1 MRPVRFISLMAFVIA
16 PSVQPAP
23 AHAQQVASEAYFGV
37 VGRPCEVPDLK
48 ANLGPAAT
56 SSSPPIASDAKLVDD
71 YIKAAERGDRR
82 ALKKLS
88 TPEWLSSPVNASC
101 LSAIKTLRKQCRDL
115 TPYLLGDLE
124 IRVAWACENRLVYRI
139 FLTISDNK
147 VANIWSATR
156 PPAVYL
162 PPQDPLRKS
171 HPVPDK

>member
-82 ALKKLS
+82 ALKNCPRLNGYRVPS
-88 TPEWLSSPVNASC
+88 TPAVCP
-101 LSAIKTLRKQCRDL
+101 
-115 TPYLLGDLE
+115 
-124 IRVAWACENRLVYRI
+124 RLKR
-139 FLTISDNK
+139 
-147 VANIWSATR
+147 
-156 PPAVYL
+156 
-162 PPQDPLRKS
+162 
-171 HPVPDK
+171 